1 MYVSPQVFA
10 APSVVIFKCYLYISR
25 VSQTLFLH
33 TQPFIPYFIPAG
45 GTYGRLGRGHG
56 EQPKL
61 LKLIIIVNIIII
73 IIINKARQEN
83 ASPPKIP
90 STPYTYTH
98 ARTHTPLETFPQ
110 ECFFI
115 DGLH

>member
-1 MYVSPQVFA
+1 MS
-10 APSVVIFKCYLYISR
+10 
-25 VSQTLFLH
+25 
-33 TQPFIPYFIPAG
+33 YFIPAG
-45 GTYGRLGRGHG
+45 GTYGRLGWGCG

-73 IIINKARQEN
+73 INKVRQEN
-83 ASPPKIP
+83 ASPFKIP
-90 STPYTYTH
+90 STPYTH
-98 ARTHTPLETFPQ
+98 THTPLETFPQ

>member
-10 APSVVIFKCYLYISR
+10 APSVVIFKCYIYISR

-73 IIINKARQEN
+73 IINKARQEN

>member
-1 MYVSPQVFA
+1 MFPQVFA

-45 GTYGRLGRGHG
+45 GTYGRLTGHG

-73 IIINKARQEN
+73 IINKARQEML
-83 ASPPKIP
+83 SPPK
-90 STPYTYTH
+90 TPLPTH
-98 ARTHTPLETFPQ
+98 KHTRTHTHLLETFPKNVS
-110 ECFFI
+110 
-115 DGLH
+115 L